1 VCGCMKSWLFRQVS
15 NQILVM
21 DATVHVFM
29 DAINPQMVGQWLKHG
44 ACMRAVD
51 VLKASSAAFFVL
63 VIYLARACM
72 H

>member
-1 VCGCMKSWLFRQVS
+1 MNLWLFRQVS

-21 DATVHVFM
+21 DATVRIFKA
-29 DAINPQMVGQWLKHG
+29 AINPQMVGKWLKHG
-44 ACMRAVD
+44 ACMHAVD